1 MTILNLYRTPYID
14 EHLIPLINSMA
25 HVRNCR
31 RSDIIRDI
39 LYSRLNYIPPQKSR
53 EQIKEIYELENIS
66 EEPGKNSRRNKCVAI
81 YIDPGFE
88 LLLLKQKMYELYQSN
103 GIYKILCDHFG
114 IACKWVEYEVIGTAS
129 KGSLRVKK
137 VSTTDSL

>member
-53 EQIKEIYELENIS
+53 EQIKEIHELEQLL
-66 EEPGKNSRRNKCVAI
+66 EQPGKKSKKNNCIST

-88 LLLLKQKMYELYQSN
+88 ILILKDQTYNLYQSSWLQ
-103 GIYKILCDHFG
+103 KLLCAHFG
-114 IACKWVEYEVIGTAS
+114 IECRWVEYEFTGSAG